1 MQRGSQVEVF
11 PPLESQ
17 RITAAVLKKPD
28 RSSLGY
34 LLCLET
40 GLRLGEVCALS

>member
-1 MQRGSQVEVF
+1 MEVF

-17 RITAAVLKKPD
+17 RITDAVLKKPD